1 MSQNILAEIAMPTS
15 LYRGAQIRRLEALA
29 IDSGIAGIELM
40 TRAGQAA
47 FQYLEDRWPEKAPIE
62 IFCGGGNNGGD
73 GYVLAA
79 LVAESG
85 VPVKVWAMTDNVKGD
100 ALSARQWAER
110 QGVEIQPWQG
120 ATLSPQSLVVDA
132 LLGIGLSGSLRQ
144 EYAEVIAMINAS
156 GAPVLAIDIPSGLCC
171 DTGRTLGDA
180 IHATATLT
188 FVGLKQGLYTGE
200 AVDYVG
206 DLLLNQI
213 DLPGELYKQIEP
225 ASYRVSP
232 VKLMASLGTRSKL
245 SHKGSFGH
253 VLVIGGDKG
262 MAGAVLLAASAA
274 ARSGAGLVSC
284 ATRAEHLPAFCA
296 ARPEVMALGVESG
309 VDLAPLLARCSV
321 VVIGPG
327 LGTDAWGAELLKAAL
342 AANKPTLLDADALN
356 LLAQDPSLNVSAD
369 TCRVLTPHPGE
380 AGRLLGE
387 STEAI
392 QHDRFTAVAK
402 LQERY
407 QATVLLKGPGTLIA
421 GAGIVGRGIADAG
434 MTGAGNEDAGNEDA
448 AIFVSQGGN
457 PGMASGG
464 MGDILSGVIGA
475 LMAQGMKG
483 TEASCLGASLHAQ
496 AGDIAAELGG
506 ERGLLAMDVV
516 DKLQMVV
523 NGRSLESR

>member
-1 MSQNILAEIAMPTS
+1 
-15 LYRGAQIRRLEALA
+15 
-29 IDSGIAGIELM
+29 
-40 TRAGQAA
+40 
-47 FQYLEDRWPEKAPIE
+47 
-62 IFCGGGNNGGD
+62 
-73 GYVLAA
+73 
-79 LVAESG
+79 
-85 VPVKVWAMTDNVKGD
+85 
-100 ALSARQWAER
+100 
-110 QGVEIQPWQG
+110 
-120 ATLSPQSLVVDA
+120 
-132 LLGIGLSGSLRQ
+132 
-144 EYAEVIAMINAS
+144 
-156 GAPVLAIDIPSGLCC
+156 
-171 DTGRTLGDA
+171 
-180 IHATATLT
+180 
-188 FVGLKQGLYTGE
+188 
-200 AVDYVG
+200 
-206 DLLLNQI
+206 
-213 DLPGELYKQIEP
+213 
-225 ASYRVSP
+225 
-232 VKLMASLGTRSKL
+232 
-245 SHKGSFGH
+245 
-253 VLVIGGDKG
+253 

-284 ATRAEHLPAFCA
+284 ATRTEHLPAFCA

-356 LLAQDPSLNVSAD
+356 LLAQDPSLNVSVD

-387 STEAI
+387 STETI

-421 GAGIVGRGIADAG
+421 GSGIADAG
-434 MTGAGNEDAGNEDA
+434 MTDADSEDA